1 MIMKTSLITENYA
14 FLNNLFAQFSPVL
27 LKVEFGGDISVFAFS
42 FDNESEL
49 SDNWRKITSS
59 VAAYYQSTF
68 DNEKNDFERWNIYIL
83 FLVQTPVDSQL
94 KYRIENDKFSSRKIV
109 HDESTTQPDMEYLQ
123 TLIDKYV
130 VDTDIT
136 ITEPAVSKS
145 AKSTAVYSSDSCI
158 YRIIDDS
165 PVKTVGKAVDKEG
178 IENLYQQI
186 LNEIRHEIQKSR
198 NTGI

>member
-1 MIMKTSLITENYA
+1 MKTSLITENYA

-42 FDNESEL
+42 FENESEL
-49 SDNWRKITSS
+49 SDNWMKITSS

-83 FLVQTPVDSQL
+83 FLAKTPVGSQL

-109 HDESTTQPDMEYLQ
+109 HENATTQINVDYLQ

-130 VDTDIT
+130 IASDIN
-136 ITEPAVSKS
+136 IVEQPVSQS
-145 AKSTAVYSSDSCI
+145 SESTYHIPDNSKI
-158 YRIIDDS
+158 YRLIDNSRLKISGQTNDNE
-165 PVKTVGKAVDKEG
+165 ALDD
-178 IENLYQQI
+178 LYQQI
-186 LNEIRHEIQKSR
+186 IKEIKDEIQES
-198 NTGI
+198 